1 MGIKLENEE
10 GLSTN
15 WREKIKNKKVIFYNT
30 SVVTM
35 LSGNETHIR
44 KMNWV
49 FDVFQKN
56 PEIVLWWRPHP
67 LELSTVQSMRS
78 DLGEL
83 YRKTRERYVTEDI
96 GVLDESADLHRAIAV
111 SDAYYGDYSSV
122 VTVYKATGKP
132 VLVAKDNILKHYNE
146 VNYSIRDFVI
156 VEGDMWFI
164 SDYYNFLFKM
174 DVDKFKI
181 TEIINIPGERYYET
195 TMSSALIY
203 DKGCIVII
211 SNKGNRLFVRK
222 KTLIY
227 NIESKELFAENF
239 IEDGEKRKG
248 ISAYW
253 VKKRKIG
260 EHIVSIKE
268 NVIELYNINKQKEKR
283 IIQFPVDCRVNE
295 YAFTAIVVCDNC
307 VYLFPNEANM
317 VLKLE
322 LDSGILVRVNIPIDE
337 DYMYAKYTCA
347 KRVGDKI
354 YAFAAYRNVWQ
365 IIDIKTEEYREYSVI
380 VDKLQG
386 EKISSHSLFDVN
398 ESNMSEVPT
407 FYYAEDQVSITLEK
421 YISSVI
427 NTDMYIKDKKSSM
440 MCGEII
446 YEKMKEV

>member
-1 MGIKLENEE
+1 MGIKLGNEK
-10 GLSTN
+10 GLSAN
-15 WREKIKNKKVIFYNT
+15 WREKKKNKKVIFYNT
-30 SVVTM
+30 SVGTM
-35 LSGNETHIR
+35 LSGNEAHIR

-96 GVLDESADLHRAIAV
+96 GVLDESTDVHRALAV

-132 VLVAKDNILKHYNE
+132 VLVAKDNILKHCNE

-156 VEGDMWFI
+156 VERNMWFI

-174 DVDKFKI
+174 DMDFKI
-181 TEIINIPGERYYET
+181 TEIIHIPGERYYET
-195 TMSSALIY
+195 TMSSALIH

-211 SNKGNRLFVRK
+211 SNKDNRLFVRK

-227 NIESKELFAENF
+227 NIESKKLLVENF
-239 IEDGEKRKG
+239 IDNKEEIKG

-253 VKKRKIG
+253 VKKTKIG
-260 EHIVSIKE
+260 EHIISIKE
-268 NVIELYNINKQKEKR
+268 NVIELYNINTQEEKH
-283 IIQFPVDCRVNE
+283 IIQFPTDYRAGE
-295 YAFTAIVVCDNC
+295 YAFTAAVACDNC
-307 VYLFPNEANM
+307 VYLFPNQANM
-317 VLKLE
+317 VLKFE
-322 LDSGILVRVNIPIDE
+322 LDSGAIAKVNITIDE
-337 DYMYAKYTCA
+337 NYMYAKYTCA

-354 YAFAAYRNVWQ
+354 YAFAGYRNVWQ
-365 IIDIKTEEYREYSVI
+365 IIDIKTEEYEEHSVI
-380 VDKLQG
+380 ADNLQE
-386 EKISSHSLFDVN
+386 EKITGHSLFDVN
-398 ESNMSEVPT
+398 EGNMSDAPT

-427 NTDMYIKDKKSSM
+427 NTDMCIKYRRPVK

-446 YEKMKEV
+446 HEKMKAE

>member
-1 MGIKLENEE
+1 MGVKLENEK
-10 GLSTN
+10 GLSAD

-30 SVVTM
+30 SVAAM
-35 LSGNETHIR
+35 LSGNEAHIR

-56 PEIVLWWRPHP
+56 PGIVLWWRPHP

-96 GVLDESADLHRAIAV
+96 GVLDESTDMHRAIAV

-122 VTVYKATGKP
+122 VTVYRATGKP
-132 VLVAKDNILKHYNE
+132 VLVAKDNVLKHYNE

-156 VEGDMWFI
+156 VERDMWFI
-164 SDYYNFLFKM
+164 SDHYNFLFKM
-174 DVDKFKI
+174 DMDKFKI
-181 TEIINIPGERYYET
+181 TEIIYIPGERYYET

-211 SNKGNRLFVRK
+211 SNKDNRLFVRK

-227 NIESKELFAENF
+227 NIERKELLAGSF
-239 IEDGEKRKG
+239 IENTEKIKG
-248 ISAYW
+248 ISDYW
-253 VKKRKIG
+253 VKKGKIG
-260 EHIVSIKE
+260 QHIISIKE
-268 NVIELYNINKQKEKR
+268 NVIELYNINRQEEKR
-283 IIQFPVDCRVNE
+283 IIQFPADYRASE
-295 YAFTAIVVCDNC
+295 YAFTATVVCDDR

-317 VLKLE
+317 VLKFE
-322 LDSGILVRVNIPIDE
+322 LDSGVIAKVNIPIDE

-354 YAFAAYRNVWQ
+354 YAFAEYRNVWQ
-365 IIDIKTEEYREYSVI
+365 IIDIKTEEYEEHSVI
-380 VDKLQG
+380 ADKLQE
-386 EKISSHSLFDVN
+386 EKITSHSLFDVN
-398 ESNMSEVPT
+398 EGNMSDAPT

-421 YISSVI
+421 FISSVI
-427 NTDMYIKDKKSSM
+427 NTNMYIKDKRPIK

-446 YEKMKEV
+446 HEKMKEE